1 MTLVLALL
9 VSPNFY
15 PLYVI
20 IDLANPGHDVAHDH
34 WDNGVGM
41 LSEESIKPMIS
52 NVIPIR
58 RDNVSTQL
66 YECLVY

>member
-1 MTLVLALL
+1 MLALL

-15 PLYVI
+15 LLYVI
-20 IDLANPGHDVAHDH
+20 SDLANLGHDVAHDH
-34 WDNGVGM
+34 WDNGIGM
-41 LSEESIKPMIS
+41 SSEESIKPMFS

-66 YECLVY
+66 YECLVS